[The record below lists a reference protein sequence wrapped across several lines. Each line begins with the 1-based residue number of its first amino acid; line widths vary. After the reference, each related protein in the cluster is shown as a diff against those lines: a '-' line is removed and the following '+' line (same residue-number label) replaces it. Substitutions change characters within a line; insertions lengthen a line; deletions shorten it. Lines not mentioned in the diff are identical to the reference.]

1 MQVAPVHTQQDGR
14 VARRLENR
22 VRIVDA
28 LFALILEGTPH
39 PTLREVAERAAV
51 TPRTLLN
58 HFPDTDALHA
68 AAAAR
73 ARELAKKHLP
83 EATTDATV
91 TERVRQWFR
100 RAGAYYDA
108 YSAMRWTALTA
119 AAEPKDFDRK
129 KHERATLSL
138 LERRILS
145 LLGSASVPRDAEFAR
160 AFRAAIDPITWRLLR
175 THQGL
180 SRNDA
185 AASMARTV
193 LALFASFSAA

>member
-1 MQVAPVHTQQDGR
+1 MQAEPVHTQQDGR

-58 HFPDTDALHA
+58 HFPDADALHA
-68 AAAAR
+68 AAASR

-83 EATTDATV
+83 EATTLGTV
-91 TERVRQWFR
+91 SERVRQWFR
-100 RAGAYYDA
+100 SAGAYYDGYA
-108 YSAMRWTALTA
+108 AMRWTALTYP
-119 AAEPKDFDRK
+119 AEPADFDRK

-145 LLGSASVPRDAEFAR
+145 LLGGAALPRNAEFSR

-185 AASMARTV
+185 AAAMARTV
-193 LALFASFSAA
+193 LALFASVSAV